1 MPELSP
7 AADLTQSKCRIA
19 GVVLVENQ
27 DRSQKFNYTMA
38 ESACQELGLQLAS
51 KAQVEKAK
59 GYGYETCSYG
69 WVSEQVGVIPRIQ
82 NNENC
87 GRNKTGVLTWK
98 VDLNKMF
105 FSAYCFNE
113 SDIRIN
119 SCKPGLMV
127 TQPPSSSAAVPT
139 SGSTMVT
146 QLTSSS
152 AAVPTSEST
161 MTSTSLKTETQTE
174 PRATSPPPV
183 WTTWKASTAS
193 LHTTLVTTVKP
204 TRSTTTLQITPT
216 TDTVSPTKQ
225 ENQMAQKSERVVFG
239 GLPTTLLVLA
249 LLFFIAAVV
258 LAICY
263 IKKYKTHLLFTKKKK
278 EKESVEAMVFKDASG
293 GENAKEQYTNRK
305 ETECLQHPT
314 GNSVEAEV

>member
-1 MPELSP
+1 MSYHFGVRFLHFSFILGGYLLVSSIDVK
-7 AADLTQSKCRIA
+7 DLIQSKCRIA

-38 ESACQELGLQLAS
+38 ETACQELGLQLAN

-59 GYGYETCSYG
+59 GFGYETCNYG
-69 WVSEQVGVIPRIQ
+69 WVSEQFGVIPRIQ

-98 VDLNKMF
+98 IDLHKIL
-105 FSAYCFNE
+105 FSAYCFNA

-119 SCKPGLMV
+119 SCKPELMV
-127 TQPPSSSAAVPT
+127 TQPPPSSAD
-139 SGSTMVT
+139 GRSTMV
-146 QLTSSS
+146 
-152 AAVPTSEST
+152 
-161 MTSTSLKTETQTE
+161 STSLKTETQRE
-174 PRATSPPPV
+174 PRETSSTPV
-183 WTTWKASTAS
+183 QPTRKASTTS
-193 LHTTLVTTVKP
+193 LHATSVTTVK
-204 TRSTTTLQITPT
+204 TARSTSTTTLPT
-216 TDTVSPTKQ
+216 TLDTLTPTKQ

-239 GLPTTLLVLA
+239 GLPTTLLILA

-278 EKESVEAMVFKDASG
+278 EKESVEAKVFKDASG
-293 GENAKEQYTNRK
+293 AENTNERYTNGK
-305 ETECLQHPT
+305 EAECLQNPT
-314 GNSVEAEV
+314 GNCIEAEV